1 MRVDHSKSAYTL
13 LVHKAQLDDEAEFQ
27 CQVGP
32 GKNEKP
38 IRSVARLTVLVPP
51 KHLSI
56 NDLENGTEIEVR
68 EAEKLVLHCQAV
80 SSKPATILKW
90 YRKNIELMPE
100 ASRTTVRRE
109 GEKLYSTL
117 SSVTLYPKGDTSGSM
132 YTCEALHP
140 ALEKPLKATVCV
152 GVLYPPQPPK
162 INGYHEGDV
171 IHVGDH
177 LTLVCSSSG
186 GKPRARIE
194 WFRNGEVVEGNSSI
208 LGRDSSNTI
217 SFRVRDID
225 NNAVYSCAAS
235 NPLTPRPL
243 VTSITLSVVFP
254 PKRVVIEGPLEA
266 HRGDSV
272 MLSCRSD
279 VSNPPAKL
287 RWLVDGVAFDSP
299 DTAFTAEHN
308 GWYVTSNLTAIITR
322 QDKDVK
328 AFTCIAHGAPE
339 HENVFQT
346 FNVSIFYPPGNPEI
360 TGYEDGSELRES
372 DHQRF
377 TCSASAG
384 NPPADLRWY
393 RGDVE
398 VSSVTSVISG
408 HISSI
413 LTLEIEVSDNE
424 IILRCEVNNSAVTE
438 PLTAEVKLNV
448 IFPPPNVTISIDP
461 PQPREGDTVRLECW
475 SGSSNPA
482 ASIFWWKDDT
492 LLKDQ
497 NQVETT
503 DSFYGGSSTRS
514 RLSLPLSST
523 DHGSRFTCEA
533 KNDAFQRS
541 VQEQITLHVLFAP
554 VFLTSGKVVEMIE
567 GRSGEV
573 NMTAKA
579 NPEVY
584 RYRWTKEGVPIPDR
598 RDSYKQPSSVSADG
612 SVLYFTRVS
621 RHDSGAYTC
630 VAQNLEGSASA
641 TLTLNVLYPATIYN
655 ISASTEVAEG
665 ETAHLECSADGNP
678 LTEDTITWKGTDMRL
693 LTFTNELGHSILTIL
708 NASRKDAGVLECV
721 ADNGI
726 GLPSVRS
733 TKLVV
738 HYRPFILKKLLQR
751 RVAAG
756 EQDSVELKC
765 IAEGYPGIT
774 FSWSFNGST
783 IMSGHMDITKY
794 RVHQKQKYDNEW
806 WSTLTVN
813 VIGPGDYGVYTCV
826 AGNLMGHDFIT
837 FSIVRRS
844 VPDPPEALEALNVSH
859 NGAVLRWSPGFDGG
873 LTQSFQLRIRKNQA
887 MPVAFVHIPMNSTS
901 YMLSGLEQGT
911 SYEVSA
917 AAKNA
922 LGESSYTAPIILR
935 TRSPTTDDNV
945 PREKKLPSEDH
956 SPFYLSRTS
965 IDIPDD
971 ELDVD
976 SLKKTPIKLH
986 QVYRDSS
993 EEGQSS
999 GRRCDCGGMQWSS
1012 SLICG
1017 GRSPSEENSGNQHE
1031 HCPDILKRD
1040 NCHCHTAVPAGKRVS
1055 ETDVEMSPTLGAV
1068 IYGKREIPNLSS
1080 DAQESKDFPSPPH
1093 ITLTTFHSKSELP
1106 IRHTII
1112 GPKLETVIN
1121 GYDEDS

>member
-738 HYRPFILKKLLQR
+738 HCLPVMDSTISGP
-751 RVAAG
+751 VSS
-756 EQDSVELKC
+756 DSSSVEFLP
-765 IAEGYPGIT
+765 AWL
-774 FSWSFNGST
+774 FAAA
-783 IMSGHMDITKY
+783 
-794 RVHQKQKYDNEW
+794 
-806 WSTLTVN
+806 
-813 VIGPGDYGVYTCV
+813 VIGGLVVMANVLVC
-826 AGNLMGHDFIT
+826 I
-837 FSIVRRS
+837 ICIRRK
-844 VPDPPEALEALNVSH
+844 
-859 NGAVLRWSPGFDGG
+859 RWCRSPQEG
-873 LTQSFQLRIRKNQA
+873 
-887 MPVAFVHIPMNSTS
+887 
-901 YMLSGLEQGT
+901 
-911 SYEVSA
+911 
-917 AAKNA
+917 
-922 LGESSYTAPIILR
+922 
-935 TRSPTTDDNV
+935 PTTDDNV